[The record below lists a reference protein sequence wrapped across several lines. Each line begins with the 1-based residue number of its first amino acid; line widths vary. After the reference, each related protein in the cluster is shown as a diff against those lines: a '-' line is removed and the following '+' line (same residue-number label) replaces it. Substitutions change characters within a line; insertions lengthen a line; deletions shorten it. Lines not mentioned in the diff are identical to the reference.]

1 MLDGWSSDEVVGVLV
16 MVEGSNGGL
25 ATTMDIIE
33 IINKKK
39 AFVKVNIE
47 IRQTNCWWSLSCDR

>member
-33 IINKKK
+33 IIIKKK
-39 AFVKVNIE
+39 
-47 IRQTNCWWSLSCDR
+47 RLL

>member
-1 MLDGWSSDEVVGVLV
+1 MMNLILPMLDGWSSDEVVGVLV

-47 IRQTNCWWSLSCDR
+47 IRQTNC